1 MVLVG
6 YRYYTESGQRRRVLD
21 NLSIFLFAI
30 AGISTLVGAFYLM
43 VSAANSKPVRD
54 YNAGRLTGTWT
65 TEVKKPVH
73 PEMKDVEPGTQ
84 LMGVNFQQ
92 KTECDLEEYRDL
104 QARIEELRRE
114 LGGEIDDEE
123 DEEDDGG
130 DVVVSRA

>member
-1 MVLVG
+1 M
-6 YRYYTESGQRRRVLD
+6 D

-43 VSAANSKPVRD
+43 ASAANSRPVRD

-92 KTECDLEEYRDL
+92 KNECDLEEYKDL
-104 QARIEELRRE
+104 QARIEQLRIE
-114 LGGEIDDEE
+114 LGGEEDDEE
-123 DEEDDGG
+123 DEDDGG
-130 DVVVSRA
+130 DIVVRV

>member
-1 MVLVG
+1 M
-6 YRYYTESGQRRRVLD
+6 D

-43 VSAANSKPVRD
+43 ASAANSRPVRD

-92 KTECDLEEYRDL
+92 KTECDLEEYKDL
-104 QARIEELRRE
+104 QARIEQLNIE
-114 LGGEIDDEE
+114 LGGDLDINPADFIEGDDEE
-123 DEEDDGG
+123 DEDG
-130 DVVVSRA
+130 DMIVRV

>member
-1 MVLVG
+1 M
-6 YRYYTESGQRRRVLD
+6 D

-43 VSAANSKPVRD
+43 ASAANSRPVRD

-92 KTECDLEEYRDL
+92 KTECDLEEYKAL
-104 QARIEELRRE
+104 QARIEELRVE
-114 LGGEIDDEE
+114 LGGELDIEPQDFIEGDDEE
-123 DEEDDGG
+123 DEDG
-130 DVVVSRA
+130 DMIVRV

>member
-1 MVLVG
+1 M
-6 YRYYTESGQRRRVLD
+6 D

-43 VSAANSKPVRD
+43 YSAANSKPVRD

-73 PEMKDVEPGTQ
+73 PEMRDVEPGTQ

-104 QARIEELRRE
+104 QARIEQLRLELE
-114 LGGEIDDEE
+114 NDEDDE
-123 DEEDDGG
+123 DDDNDG
-130 DVVVSRA
+130 DVPALLK

>member
-1 MVLVG
+1 M
-6 YRYYTESGQRRRVLD
+6 D

-43 VSAANSKPVRD
+43 ISAANSKPVRD
-54 YNAGRLTGTWT
+54 YNSGRLTGTWT

-92 KTECDLEEYRDL
+92 KTESDLEEYKDH
-104 QARIEELRRE
+104 QARIEQLKIE
-114 LGGEIDDEE
+114 LGGEIDDDE
-123 DEEDDGG
+123 DDDEDDG
-130 DVVVSRA
+130 DLVVRV